1 MHHAAIHVTCNI
13 ILHEDNLEG
22 LEDYLLKLDEI
33 GVDAIIV
40 ADPYIM
46 SLAKKIKLK
55 IRSSCFYTT
64 FNHEYQCDSFL

>member
-1 MHHAAIHVTCNI
+1 MILKKLIDYALYAAIHVTCNI

-40 ADPYIM
+40 ADQPI
-46 SLAKKIKLK
+46 
-55 IRSSCFYTT
+55 SCHWQK
-64 FNHEYQCDSFL
+64 N